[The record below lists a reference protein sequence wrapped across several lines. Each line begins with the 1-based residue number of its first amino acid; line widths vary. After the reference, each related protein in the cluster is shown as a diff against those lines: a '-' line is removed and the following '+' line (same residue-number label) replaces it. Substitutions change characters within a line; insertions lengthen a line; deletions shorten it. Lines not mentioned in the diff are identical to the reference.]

1 MNYFVIILLL
11 IISYLLGS
19 VPSGYL
25 LGKHIKKVDIT
36 KSGSKNTGATNTT
49 RILGPKLGVI
59 ALLFD
64 LIKGIIIMSIL
75 IIFKLEQL
83 YLVNGVNILSLYGI
97 IAVFGH
103 VFSIFLNFKGGK
115 AVATSAG
122 VLLFLAPIVG
132 LITITLFIVI
142 ILVTKYVSLGSI
154 IASATGSLLS
164 LILSLTKTS
173 NFLTLATP
181 NLKTIPLFYSSSFIV
196 LALLIAIRH
205 HQNIVR
211 LINKEENKIK
221 FKKSWKIASLP
232 NW

>member
-25 LGKHIKKVDIT
+25 LGKYIKKIDIT
-36 KSGSKNTGATNTT
+36 KTGSKSTGATNTT

-64 LIKGIIIMSIL
+64 LIKGVIIMSIL
-75 IIFKLEQL
+75 IIFELDQFYIL
-83 YLVNGVNILSLYGI
+83 DQFYLVKEVNILSLYGM

-103 VFSIFLNFKGGK
+103 VFSIFLNFRGGK

-122 VLLFLAPIVG
+122 VLLFLTPLVG
-132 LITITLFIVI
+132 LITITLFIII

-154 IASATGSLLS
+154 IASMFGAILS
-164 LILSLTKTS
+164 LVLSLTKTS
-173 NFLTLATP
+173 NFLTIATP
-181 NLKTIPLFYSSSFIV
+181 SLSEIPLFYSLSFIV
-196 LALLIAIRH
+196 LALLIAFRH

-211 LINKEENKIK
+211 LINKEENKLK
-221 FKKSWKIASLP
+221 LKRS
-232 NW
+232 

>member
-25 LGKHIKKVDIT
+25 LGKYIKKIDIT
-36 KSGSKNTGATNTT
+36 KTGSKNTGATNTT

-64 LIKGIIIMSIL
+64 LIKGVIIMTIL
-75 IIFKLEQL
+75 IIFKLDQF
-83 YLVNGVNILSLYGI
+83 YLVNGVNILSLYGM

-103 VFSIFLNFKGGK
+103 VFSIFINFRGGK

-122 VLLFLAPIVG
+122 VLLFLTPLVG
-132 LITITLFIVI
+132 LITITLFIII

-154 IASATGSLLS
+154 IASIFGAILS
-164 LILSLTKTS
+164 LVLSLTKSS
-173 NFLTLATP
+173 NFLTIATP
-181 NLKTIPLFYSSSFIV
+181 SLSEIPLFYSLSFIV
-196 LALLIAIRH
+196 LALLIAFRH

-211 LINKEENKIK
+211 LINKEENKLK
-221 FKKSWKIASLP
+221 LKRS
-232 NW
+232 